1 VSMTRV
7 LLVVMSMMLLGGI
20 FAQGTVFIPKVGLVA
35 GVSNFS
41 NSQSLPL
48 ISYHASLAF
57 EEYEEGAKNSFF
69 GQIGLHNRGSNVRVI
84 VPLGINTARDS
95 RQNISLTNISGQV
108 GLKSRINSESAKRPY
123 YSFGIRGEYTLS
135 NNFASFEELAGFLP
149 LEPFINKW
157 NYGATLAFGYEFEFS
172 ELFGGIIEAS
182 VHPDLSIQYNQQ
194 QSISITAPINGQT
207 VTLPRRQVR
216 NVTFEISFGL
226 RLINKV
232 VYIN

>member
-1 VSMTRV
+1 
-7 LLVVMSMMLLGGI
+7 MLLLGSISG
-20 FAQGTVFIPKVGLVA
+20 QGTVFIPKVGLVA

-41 NSQSLPL
+41 NFQSLPL

-57 EEYEEGAKNSFF
+57 EGYEEGAKNSFF
-69 GQIGLHNRGSNVRVI
+69 GQIGIHNRGSNVRV
-84 VPLGINTARDS
+84 VAPLGISRTVDR
-95 RQNISLTNISGQV
+95 RQNISLSNISGQV
-108 GLKSRINSESAKRPY
+108 GLKNRISSGNSKRPY

-135 NNFASFEELAGFLP
+135 NNFESFEELAGFLP

-172 ELFGGIIEAS
+172 ELFGGIVEAS
-182 VHPDLSIQYNQQ
+182 LNPDLSFQYNQQ
-194 QSISITAPINGQT
+194 ESITIVAPISGQT
-207 VTLPRRQVR
+207 VNLPRRQVR
-216 NVTFEISFGL
+216 NVSFEISFGL

>member
-1 VSMTRV
+1 MYC
-7 LLVVMSMMLLGGI
+7 
-20 FAQGTVFIPKVGLVA
+20 QGTVFIPKVGVVG

-41 NSQSLPL
+41 NFQSLPL

-57 EEYEEGAKNSFF
+57 EGYEEGAKNSFF
-69 GQIGLHNRGSNVRVI
+69 GQIGIHNRGSNVRVL
-84 VPLGINTARDS
+84 VPAGAITSLDR
-95 RQNISLTNISGQV
+95 RQNIRLSNISGQA
-108 GLKSRINSESAKRPY
+108 GLKNRISSQSSKRPY
-123 YSFGIRGEYTLS
+123 YSFGLRLEYTLS
-135 NNFASFEELAGFLP
+135 NNFESFEELAGILP
-149 LEPFINKW
+149 LEPFINRW
-157 NYGATLAFGYEFEFS
+157 NYGASLAFGYEFEFS

-182 VHPDLSIQYNQQ
+182 LHPDLSFQYNQQ
-194 QSISITAPINGQT
+194 ESISIIAPINGQT